1 MSAALLWKP
10 TLAATLPAE
19 HDLTALPYPLLAS
32 PKLDGVRAMVQ
43 RGVLVSRNGRPIS
56 NLQARLKFGRKE
68 YEGLDGELTVGPP
81 YGEDVFNRT
90 VRVTQKRDADA
101 GDLRFNVFDWVGAHG
116 LDQVLKVR
124 QAGLDDFFAFATDVR
139 KVHVVKQT
147 LIRNAVK
154 LEAYEATCLRQGYE
168 GIMLRRADAGPYMQK
183 RSTLREFNLVKLKR
197 MEFGEA
203 SIVAVYPLRHN
214 DNVEKTATGRRTTA
228 KAGIRLDKTQ
238 TGSVLLR
245 DVNTK
250 VEFTVGVPHRTD
262 EVRRWAG
269 WTKHSQWAGKVV
281 RYQFQL
287 CGTLKGGAPRFPTAT
302 FKELMP

>member
-1 MSAALLWKP
+1 MSTLLWKP
-10 TLAATLPAE
+10 TLAATLPAGY
-19 HDLTALPYPLLAS
+19 DLAALPYPLLAS

-56 NLQARLKFGRKE
+56 NLQAQLKFGRAE
-68 YEGLDGELTVGPP
+68 LEGLDGELTVCLP

-101 GDLRFNVFDWVGAHG
+101 SDLRFNVFDRVDGAEMELSFVGRNAA
-116 LDQVLKVR
+116 LK
-124 QAGLDDFFAFATDVR
+124 ATGFPRSVD
-139 KVHVVKQT
+139 VVKQT
-147 LIRNAVK
+147 LIRNAAQ
-154 LEAYEATCLRQGYE
+154 LQAYETKQLSLGYE
-168 GIMLRRADAGPYMQK
+168 GIMLRRADARPYMQK

-214 DNVEKTATGRRTTA
+214 DNTDKTATGRRTTA

-238 TGSVLLR
+238 TGSALLR
-245 DVNTK
+245 DVKTK
-250 VEFTVGVPHRTD
+250 VEFTVNVPTD
-262 EVRRWAG
+262 DLRRWAG

-281 RYQFQL
+281 RYKYQL
-287 CGTLKGGAPRFPTAT
+287 RGTLKGGAPRFPTAT
-302 FKELMP
+302 FKELLP